1 MQPEEPTQSASPGA
15 FTSQAGAMVPS
26 GTPQPGAVVPTGTVP
41 SGAVVPTGEA
51 VFSTAHLVWLDL
63 ESGDELSIELFGPR
77 PFLEELVAQGFRL
90 QDTAPLT
97 SQPDLTETQFRI
109 HARVGRN

>member
-1 MQPEEPTQSASPGA
+1 MQPQNPTTAGTNSAQ
-15 FTSQAGAMVPS
+15 TPS
-26 GTPQPGAVVPTGTVP
+26 ND
-41 SGAVVPTGEA
+41 A

-77 PFLEELVAQGFRL
+77 LFLDELVAQGFTL
-90 QDTAPLT
+90 KATP
-97 SQPDLTETQFRI
+97 PDGSDRSDLEDTQFRI

>member
-1 MQPEEPTQSASPGA
+1 MQPQEPIASAC
-15 FTSQAGAMVPS
+15 
-26 GTPQPGAVVPTGTVP
+26 
-41 SGAVVPTGEA
+41 SGAVVPNGDA

-63 ESGDELSIELFGPR
+63 ESGDELSIEIFGPR
-77 PFLEELVAQGFRL
+77 PFLEDLVAQGFRL
-90 QDTAPLT
+90 QETSPAS

>member
-1 MQPEEPTQSASPGA
+1 MQSQEPTAPASA
-15 FTSQAGAMVPS
+15 
-26 GTPQPGAVVPTGTVP
+26 QPG
-41 SGAVVPTGEA
+41 SNDA

-77 PFLEELVAQGFRL
+77 PFLEDLVAQGFLLRE
-90 QDTAPLT
+90 APTPERRSAPAESSLE
-97 SQPDLTETQFRI
+97 DTQFRI

>member
-1 MQPEEPTQSASPGA
+1 MQHQEPTAA
-15 FTSQAGAMVPS
+15 AC
-26 GTPQPGAVVPTGTVP
+26 
-41 SGAVVPTGEA
+41 SGAVVPSGEA

-63 ESGDELSIELFGPR
+63 ESGDELSIELFGPQ

-90 QDTAPLT
+90 QEHAPAPT
-97 SQPDLTETQFRI
+97 QPDLTETQFRI

>member
-1 MQPEEPTQSASPGA
+1 MQPQEPTASAC
-15 FTSQAGAMVPS
+15 
-26 GTPQPGAVVPTGTVP
+26 
-41 SGAVVPTGEA
+41 SGAVVPTGDA

-90 QDTAPLT
+90 QDTPPSASP
-97 SQPDLTETQFRI
+97 SDLTDTQFRI
-109 HARVGRN
+109 RARVGRN

>member
-1 MQPEEPTQSASPGA
+1 MQSQEPTASGASQSATNEP
-15 FTSQAGAMVPS
+15 
-26 GTPQPGAVVPTGTVP
+26 
-41 SGAVVPTGEA
+41 

-77 PFLEELVAQGFRL
+77 PFLDELVAQGFLLKESPPTQR
-90 QDTAPLT
+90 P
-97 SQPDLTETQFRI
+97 PDLEDTQFRI

>member
-1 MQPEEPTQSASPGA
+1 MCEKQRDESEIPMQ
-15 FTSQAGAMVPS
+15 SQE
-26 GTPQPGAVVPTGTVP
+26 PTGTT
-41 SGAVVPTGEA
+41 SEIQAQNEA

-77 PFLEELVAQGFRL
+77 PFLDELVAQGFLLKECRPTDRPEL
-90 QDTAPLT
+90 GRIDTQDGNLE
-97 SQPDLTETQFRI
+97 DTQFRI

>member
-1 MQPEEPTQSASPGA
+1 MQPEQPTA
-15 FTSQAGAMVPS
+15 TPS
-26 GTPQPGAVVPTGTVP
+26 GVVVPTGD
-41 SGAVVPTGEA
+41 A

-90 QDTAPLT
+90 QDTPPAAATSALT
-97 SQPDLTETQFRI
+97 DTQFRI
-109 HARVGRN
+109 HARVGLN